1 MADTQNNKPSMST
14 PIKYELTSQRSVNNP
29 IRPSMQRLEDTAE
42 RGRGGRPSSSR
53 VNSGGAP
60 MSVAQVANIASRSE
74 PRTPTQTSIPVFKD
88 NTANQNRKRRSRL
101 SLANTRRKPRA
112 ARKLEFTPAVRR
124 FMTEQLPPNAERRL
138 VRRALET
145 KFGKVRIPSASPPN
159 NSKAL
164 TVYVKPKSPEKRKV
178 TRPTRINEPESPE
191 IPRIS
196 DGKASPSSD
205 EKGKTYVVANVAKK
219 FMKKSL
225 VPKAGRELVNKTRP
239 PSNKSK
245 SLTAVKKPSKTIVLR
260 NSPKTPNAVSSS
272 SSENVPVVT
281 TKTQSRVFNH
291 EGKVKEEVS
300 NIQRRF
306 ESVFDGVTGDGET
319 IKLNTS
325 DYQKQ
330 LNKLQTLIESLDKKL
345 NRKKMEK
352 KSLAVYKKKL
362 NALLNDVSKLKLV
375 IAKRSSPKTMTT
387 STQTLP
393 LTTTTSTQTSTPKK
407 TPSPKP
413 AIIQPLVT
421 NQSVNKIV
429 KAITERNAKVPTTPP
444 GVTKT
449 NLQKFLAPFKQPVSI
464 KFAPS
469 IQATGGTG
477 GNATIIQTKNKK
489 NDDKKKKKPFKKFD
503 VLADPA
509 SAYRKSVVASK
520 RKEIMTRLRTP
531 TVGQRKKHVIQL
543 IDKELRLMKVP
554 KDIERKMISL
564 YSKALSEKQIKQLFG
579 GRSAGD
585 VKKILKKQVDYFKKK
600 KR

>member
-1 MADTQNNKPSMST
+1 MVVIENITNDDPNEGPS
-14 PIKYELTSQRSVNNP
+14 TSQKSALTRQGSLVNP
-29 IRPSMQRLEDTAE
+29 PRPSKKGRNDTAKK
-42 RGRGGRPSSSR
+42 GGRPSRMSNSNNN
-53 VNSGGAP
+53 NSGGTAP
-60 MSVAQVANIASRSE
+60 LTVSRVARTLFNDNKPKTYAVANVAKE
-74 PRTPTQTSIPVFKD
+74 FMEETLPPKTE
-88 NTANQNRKRRSRL
+88 
-101 SLANTRRKPRA
+101 
-112 ARKLEFTPAVRR
+112 RKLAS
-124 FMTEQLPPNAERRL
+124 
-138 VRRALET
+138 
-145 KFGKVRIPSASPPN
+145 KVRSPSN
-159 NSKAL
+159 KSKAL
-164 TVYVKPKSPEKRKV
+164 TAVKKPSKTIVLPKEKRKV

-330 LNKLQTLIESLDKKL
+330 LKKLQTIKFNTPDYQKQLNKLQTLIESLDKKL

-464 KFAPS
+464 MFAPR
-469 IQATGGTG
+469 IQATGGSSKS
-477 GNATIIQTKNKK
+477 NAMVTQIQA
-489 NDDKKKKKPFKKFD
+489 DKSAKKKKPFKKFD

-509 SAYRKSVVASK
+509 SAYRKSVAASK